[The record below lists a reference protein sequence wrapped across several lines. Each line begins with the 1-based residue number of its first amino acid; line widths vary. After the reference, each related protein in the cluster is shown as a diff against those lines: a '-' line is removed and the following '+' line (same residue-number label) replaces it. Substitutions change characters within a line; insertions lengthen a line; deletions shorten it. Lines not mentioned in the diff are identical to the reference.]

1 MNRYGFDD
9 LSVGMAAQ
17 FRRKIDGEII
27 SGFAQISGDLNPLH
41 IDADYA
47 RRSGFKDQVAHGML
61 CSSLFSELVGVH
73 LPGENCLLTDISVVF
88 SKPVLINDEVTVDGS
103 ITQLSPAFKSAKID
117 ATITNQNS
125 EICVRAKIGVV
136 VR

>member
-47 RRSGFKDQVAHGML
+47 RRSGFKHQVAHGML

-73 LPGENCLLTDISVVF
+73 LPGENCLLTDISVIF

-125 EICVRAKIGVV
+125 EVCVRAKIGVV

>member
-1 MNRYGFDD
+1 MNRFAFAD
-9 LSVGMAAQ
+9 LSVGMSAQ
-17 FRRKIDGEII
+17 FKRKIDGEVIG
-27 SGFAQISGDLNPLH
+27 GFALISGDINPLH

-88 SKPVLINDEVTVDGS
+88 SKPVFVGDDVTVDGS
-103 ITQLSPAFKSAKID
+103 ITQLSPAFNSAKID

>member
-9 LSVGMAAQ
+9 LSVGMSSQ
-17 FRRKIDGEII
+17 FKRKIDTEII
-27 SGFAQISGDLNPLH
+27 GRFALISGDLNPLH

-61 CSSLFSELVGVH
+61 CSSLFSELIGVH
-73 LPGENCLLTDISVVF
+73 LPGKNCLLTDISVVF
-88 SKPVLINDEVTVDGS
+88 SKPVFINDEVTVDGS
-103 ITQLSPAFKSAKID
+103 ITQLSPAFRSAKID
-117 ATITNQNS
+117 ATISNQNS
-125 EICVRAKIGVV
+125 EVCVRAKIGVV

>member
-1 MNRYGFDD
+1 M
-9 LSVGMAAQ
+9 SAQ
-17 FRRKIDGEII
+17 FKRKIDGETIR
-27 SGFAQISGDLNPLH
+27 GFAQVSGDVNPLH
-41 IDADYA
+41 IDANYA
-47 RRSGFKDQVAHGML
+47 HRSGFKDQVAHGML
-61 CSSLFSELVGVH
+61 CSLLFSELVGVH

-88 SKPVLINDEVTVDGS
+88 SKPVFVSDEVTVDGS

-125 EICVRAKIGVV
+125 EVCVRAKIGVV

>member
-1 MNRYGFDD
+1 MNRYNFDD
-9 LSVGMAAQ
+9 LSIGMSAQ
-17 FRRKIDGEII
+17 FKRTINDKIIG
-27 SGFAQISGDLNPLH
+27 SFAHVSGDFNPLH

-47 RRSGFKDQVAHGML
+47 RRFGFKDQVVHGML

-88 SKPVLINDEVTVDGS
+88 SKPAFVNDEMTVEGS
-103 ITQLSPAFKSAKID
+103 IIQLSRVFKSAKIV

-125 EICVRAKIGVV
+125 DVCVRAKIGVV

>member
-1 MNRYGFDD
+1 MNRYVFDD
-9 LSVGMAAQ
+9 LSVGMSAQ
-17 FRRKIDGEII
+17 FKRKIDGETIR
-27 SGFAQISGDLNPLH
+27 GFAQVSGDVNPLH

-47 RRSGFKDQVAHGML
+47 RKSGFKDQVAHGML

-88 SKPVLINDEVTVDGS
+88 SKPVFVSDEVTVDGS

-125 EICVRAKIGVV
+125 EVCVRAKIGVV

>member
-9 LSVGMAAQ
+9 LFVGMSAQ
-17 FRRKIDGEII
+17 FRRKINGEMID
-27 SGFAQISGDLNPLH
+27 SFAHISGDVNPLH
-41 IDADYA
+41 VDTDYA
-47 RRSGFKDQVAHGML
+47 RKSGFKNQVVHGML

-88 SKPVLINDEVTVDGS
+88 SKPVFIDDEVIIDGS
-103 ITQLSPAFKSAKID
+103 IVQLSPAFKSAKID
-117 ATITNQNS
+117 ATITNENS
-125 EICVRAKIGVV
+125 EVCIRAKIGVV

>member
-1 MNRYGFDD
+1 MKCYGFDD
-9 LSVGMAAQ
+9 LFIGMSAQ
-17 FRRKIDGEII
+17 FKRKIDGEMIDT
-27 SGFAQISGDLNPLH
+27 FAQVSGDCNPLH

-47 RRSGFKDQVAHGML
+47 RRSGFKDQVAHGIL

-88 SKPVLINDEVTVDGS
+88 SKPVYANAEVLVNGS
-103 ITQLSPAFKSAKID
+103 ITHLSPAFKSVKID
-117 ATITNQNS
+117 ATIINENS
-125 EICVRAKIGVV
+125 EVCVRAKIGVV

>member
-1 MNRYGFDD
+1 MNHYDFDD
-9 LSVGMAAQ
+9 LSVGMSAQ
-17 FRRKIDGEII
+17 FRRKIDVEII
-27 SGFAQISGDLNPLH
+27 GVFAQVSGDLNPLH
-41 IDADYA
+41 TDADYA

-61 CSSLFSELVGVH
+61 CSLLFSELVGVH

-88 SKPVLINDEVTVDGS
+88 SKPVFINDEVTVDGS

-125 EICVRAKIGVV
+125 EVCVRAKIGVV

>member
-1 MNRYGFDD
+1 MKCYGFDD
-9 LSVGMAAQ
+9 LIIGMSAQ
-17 FRRKIDGEII
+17 FKRKIYGEMIDT
-27 SGFAQISGDLNPLH
+27 FAQVSGDCNSLH

-88 SKPVLINDEVTVDGS
+88 SKPVFINDEVTVDGS
-103 ITQLSPAFKSAKID
+103 ISQLSPAFKSAKID
-117 ATITNQNS
+117 ATIINQNS
-125 EICVRAKIGVV
+125 EVCVRAKIGVV

>member
-1 MNRYGFDD
+1 MNRYVFDD
-9 LSVGMAAQ
+9 LFVGMSAQ
-17 FRRKIDGEII
+17 FKRKIDGETIR
-27 SGFAQISGDLNPLH
+27 GFAQVSGDTNPLH
-41 IDADYA
+41 IDANYA
-47 RRSGFKDQVAHGML
+47 HRSGFKDQVAHGML

-88 SKPVLINDEVTVDGS
+88 SKPVFVSDEVTVDGS

-125 EICVRAKIGVV
+125 EVCVRAKSVW
-136 VR
+136 

>member
-9 LSVGMAAQ
+9 LFVGMSAQ
-17 FRRKIDGEII
+17 FKRKIDGEMIT
-27 SGFAQISGDLNPLH
+27 SFAQVSGDVNPLH

-47 RRSGFKDQVAHGML
+47 RRSGFENQVAHGML

-73 LPGENCLLTDISVVF
+73 MPGENCLLTDISVVF
-88 SKPVLINDEVTVDGS
+88 SKPVFIDDEVIVDGS
-103 ITQLSPAFKSAKID
+103 IVQLSPAFKSAKID
-117 ATITNQNS
+117 ATITNENS
-125 EICVRAKIGVV
+125 EVCIRAKIGVV

>member
-9 LSVGMAAQ
+9 LFVGMSAQ
-17 FRRKIDGEII
+17 FKRKINGEMIDT
-27 SGFAQISGDLNPLH
+27 FAQVSGDSNPLH
-41 IDADYA
+41 IDSDYA
-47 RRSGFKDQVAHGML
+47 RRSGFKDQIAHGML

-88 SKPVLINDEVTVDGS
+88 SKPVFINDEVTVDGS
-103 ITQLSPAFKSAKID
+103 ISQLSPAFKSAKID
-117 ATITNQNS
+117 ATIINQNS
-125 EICVRAKIGVV
+125 EVCVRAKIGVV

>member
-1 MNRYGFDD
+1 MNRFVFDD
-9 LSVGMAAQ
+9 LSVGMSAH
-17 FRRKIDGEII
+17 FKRKIDDETIRL
-27 SGFAQISGDLNPLH
+27 FAQVSGDVNPLH
-41 IDADYA
+41 IDAYYA

-61 CSSLFSELVGVH
+61 CTSLFSELVGVY

-88 SKPVLINDEVTVDGS
+88 SKPVFVSDEVTVDGS
-103 ITQLSPAFKSAKID
+103 ITQLSPVFKSGKID

>member
-41 IDADYA
+41 IDANYA

-61 CSSLFSELVGVH
+61 CSSLFSELIGVH
-73 LPGENCLLTDISVVF
+73 LPGKNCLLTDISVVF
-88 SKPVLINDEVTVDGS
+88 SKPVFINDEVTVDGS
-103 ITQLSPAFKSAKID
+103 ITQLSPAFRSAKID
-117 ATITNQNS
+117 ATISNQNS
-125 EICVRAKIGVV
+125 EVCVRAKIGVV

>member
-9 LSVGMAAQ
+9 LFVGMSAQ
-17 FRRKIDGEII
+17 FKRKIDGEMID
-27 SGFAQISGDLNPLH
+27 SFSQVSGDLNPLH
-41 IDADYA
+41 IDSDYA
-47 RRSGFKDQVAHGML
+47 RRSGFKDQIAHGML

-88 SKPVLINDEVTVDGS
+88 SKPVFIDDEVIVDGS
-103 ITQLSPAFKSAKID
+103 IVQLSPAFKSAKID
-117 ATITNQNS
+117 ATITNENS
-125 EICVRAKIGVV
+125 EVCIRAKIGVV

>member
-1 MNRYGFDD
+1 MKRYGFDD
-9 LSVGMAAQ
+9 LFVGMSAQ
-17 FRRKIDGEII
+17 FKRKIVGEMID
-27 SGFAQISGDLNPLH
+27 SFAQVSGDSNPLH
-41 IDADYA
+41 IDSDYA
-47 RRSGFKDQVAHGML
+47 RRSGFKDQIAHGML

-88 SKPVLINDEVTVDGS
+88 SKPVFIDDEVIVDGS

-117 ATITNQNS
+117 ATITNINS
-125 EICVRAKIGVV
+125 EVCIRAKIGVV

>member
-1 MNRYGFDD
+1 MNHYGFDD

-27 SGFAQISGDLNPLH
+27 SGFAKVSGDLNPLH

-47 RRSGFKDQVAHGML
+47 CRSGFKDQVAHGML

-88 SKPVLINDEVTVDGS
+88 SKPVFINDEVTVDGS
-103 ITQLSPAFKSAKID
+103 ITQLSLAFKSAKID

-125 EICVRAKIGVV
+125 EVCVRAKIGVV

>member
-1 MNRYGFDD
+1 MNHYDFDD
-9 LSVGMAAQ
+9 LSVGMSAQ
-17 FRRKIDGEII
+17 FRRKIDVEII
-27 SGFAQISGDLNPLH
+27 GVFAQVSGDLNPLH
-41 IDADYA
+41 TDADYA

-88 SKPVLINDEVTVDGS
+88 SKPVFINDEVTVDGL
-103 ITQLSPAFKSAKID
+103 ITALSPAFKSAKID

-125 EICVRAKIGVV
+125 EVCVRAKIGVV

>member
-1 MNRYGFDD
+1 MNSYDFDE
-9 LSVGMAAQ
+9 LFVGMSAQ
-17 FRRKIDGEII
+17 FKRKIDHEMI
-27 SGFAQISGDLNPLH
+27 SSFANFSGDVNPLH

-47 RRSGFKDQVAHGML
+47 RRSGFKNQVAHGML

-88 SKPVLINDEVTVDGS
+88 SKPVFIDDEVVIVGS

-117 ATITNQNS
+117 ATITNRNS
-125 EICVRAKIGVV
+125 EVCIRAKIGVV